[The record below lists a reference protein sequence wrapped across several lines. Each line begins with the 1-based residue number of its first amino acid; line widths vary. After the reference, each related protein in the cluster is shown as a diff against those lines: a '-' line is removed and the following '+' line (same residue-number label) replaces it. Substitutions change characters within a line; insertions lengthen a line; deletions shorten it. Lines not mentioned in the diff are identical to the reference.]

1 LASKRARQINSYYNQ
16 LGEGMGMVVPPQVAS
31 ISGKPLTIAFE
42 EIAASKATYHR
53 PEPGAEG
60 DDGEQARDEAGEAYG
75 AEGAAQSTVIDE
87 TPADGT
93 GTGDLVI
100 GSVAQAGEGGDP
112 ESQTSE

>member
-53 PEPGAEG
+53 AEPGDEVPE
-60 DDGEQARDEAGEAYG
+60 GEQAGDEASEAYG
-75 AEGAAQSTVIDE
+75 AEVAPQSTVIDE

-93 GTGDLVI
+93 GTGDLVT
-100 GSVAQAGEGGDP
+100 GSVAQSGDGGDP
-112 ESQTSE
+112 ESHTSE